1 MSGLWSLNL
10 TKYDLRARKAGFRE
24 CSEMLA
30 HPLPGYSGFL
40 FTPSFC
46 FCQLTFNSLQ
56 TIAPA
61 ADLITAQIES
71 SLKPL
76 LLLPFSFFFFF
87 CELFISFCDQL
98 ITSADAVHTLGGK
111 RVVTGD

>member
-87 CELFISFCDQL
+87 FVSFLFPFV
-98 ITSADAVHTLGGK
+98 TS
-111 RVVTGD
+111 